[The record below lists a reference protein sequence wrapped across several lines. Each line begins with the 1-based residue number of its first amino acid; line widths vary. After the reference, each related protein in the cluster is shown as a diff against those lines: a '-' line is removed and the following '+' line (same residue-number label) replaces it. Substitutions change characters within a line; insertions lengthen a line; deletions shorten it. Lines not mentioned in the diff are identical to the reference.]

1 MDPATPPV
9 VVRRAHAADA
19 DVVGGM
25 LAEALADKYGPAFG
39 PNAAS
44 AIAGLVRHDLA
55 RVATSR
61 QWVAELEG
69 RLAGSVHLVLAGER
83 DRGFARTL
91 AAAVGWPRA
100 LWAIWVLSLLGAGS
114 PHADEAYV
122 DELGVAEW
130 ARRRGVGRAL
140 LAACEAEARRAGR
153 DRLTLWVTIDNAPA
167 RALYEGCGFR
177 ESWRRAWLL
186 GRLVFRSPGAIFM
199 EKLLSPP

>member
-1 MDPATPPV
+1 MDPATSSV
-9 VVRRAHAADA
+9 VVRRARAADA
-19 DVVGGM
+19 DLVGGM

-39 PNAAS
+39 PNAAA

-55 RVATSR
+55 QVPSSR
-61 QWVAELEG
+61 QWVAEVEG
-69 RLAGSVHLVLAGER
+69 RVAGSVHLVLAGER

-91 AAAVGWPRA
+91 AEAVGWPRT
-100 LWAIWVLSLLGAGS
+100 LWAIWVLSLLGVGA
-114 PHADEAYV
+114 PDADEAYV
-122 DELGVAEW
+122 DELGVAAW

-186 GRLVFRSPGAIFM
+186 GRMVFGSPGAIFM
-199 EKLLSPP
+199 EKPLTRP

>member
-9 VVRRAHAADA
+9 VRRARAADA
-19 DVVGGM
+19 DVVGGL
-25 LAEALADKYGPAFG
+25 LADVLSDKYGPAFG
-39 PNAAS
+39 RKAAA

-55 RVATSR
+55 GVPASR
-61 QWVAELEG
+61 QWVAELDG
-69 RLAGSVHLVLAGER
+69 RLAGSVHLVLAGGVR

-100 LWAIWVLSLLGAGS
+100 VWAIMVLSLLGAGS
-114 PHADEAYV
+114 PDGDDAYV
-122 DELGVAEW
+122 DELGVAAW
-130 ARRRGVGRAL
+130 ARRRGVARAL

-153 DRLTLWVTIDNAPA
+153 GRLTLWVTIDNAPA
-167 RALYEGCGFR
+167 RALYEGWGFR

-199 EKLLSPP
+199 EKPLSPR